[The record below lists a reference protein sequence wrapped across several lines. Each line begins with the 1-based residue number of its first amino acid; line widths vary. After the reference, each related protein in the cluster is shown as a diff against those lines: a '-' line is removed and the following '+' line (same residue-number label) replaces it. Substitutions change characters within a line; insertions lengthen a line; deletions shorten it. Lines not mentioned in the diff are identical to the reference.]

1 MAIAVICLT
10 AASGLTSAYAAQ
22 LADDEAGLRIRLK
35 NELRRADKPVLAQE
49 EIFTHG
55 YREDCSISISGYYSN
70 IIGVEGGAYYVYKL
84 GARADMVP
92 VVS

>member
-1 MAIAVICLT
+1 MRKIVAMAVICLT

-35 NELRRADKPVLAQE
+35 NELRRADKPSAGAG

-55 YREDCSISISGYYSN
+55 YREDCSISIVV
-70 IIGVEGGAYYVYKL
+70 IIPILLALKAG
-84 GARADMVP
+84 RIMFIN
-92 VVS
+92 

>member
-1 MAIAVICLT
+1 MRKIVAMAVICLT

-35 NELRRADKPVLAQE
+35 NELRRLISPVLARE

-55 YREDCSISISGYYSN
+55 YREDCSISIVV
-70 IIGVEGGAYYVYKL
+70 IIPILLALKAE
-84 GARADMVP
+84 RIMFIN
-92 VVS
+92 

>member
-1 MAIAVICLT
+1 MRKIVAMAVICLT

-35 NELRRADKPVLAQE
+35 NELRRADKPVLARE

-55 YREDCSISISGYYSN
+55 YREDCSISIVV
-70 IIGVEGGAYYVYKL
+70 IIPILLALKAG
-84 GARADMVP
+84 RIMFIN
-92 VVS
+92 

>member
-1 MAIAVICLT
+1 MRKIVAMAVICLT

-35 NELRRADKPVLAQE
+35 NELRRADKPSAGAE

-55 YREDCSISISGYYSN
+55 YREDCSISIVV
-70 IIGVEGGAYYVYKL
+70 IIPILLALKAGIL
-84 GARADMVP
+84 CL
-92 VVS
+92 

>member
-1 MAIAVICLT
+1 MRKIVAMAFICLT

-35 NELRRADKPVLAQE
+35 MNYAGLISPVLARE

-55 YREDCSISISGYYSN
+55 YREDCSISI
-70 IIGVEGGAYYVYKL
+70 
-84 GARADMVP
+84 
-92 VVS
+92 VVINPILLALKAGRIMFIN